1 MKLET
6 YRNNHDSKLQYQ
18 MKLSHCIQESERGN
32 DSCTFEKNDPHNSG
46 ALYHLVAT

>member
-1 MKLET
+1 MIMENYKT
-6 YRNNHDSKLQYQ
+6 RHINYNYDN
-18 MKLSHCIQESERGN
+18 EREN